1 MNNTA
6 AGPGHAPRP
15 VRHKDLPA
23 TLYGIR
29 HHGPG
34 SARSVRAALAEQ
46 CPDIVLIE
54 GPPEADGLVAL
65 AADEEMRPPVALL
78 GYVPGEPQQAAFW
91 PFAVFSP
98 EWQAIG
104 YALRAGVPVRFCDL
118 PAAHQLAM
126 TGRDVPSA
134 RTDPVAELA
143 TAAGYDDPERW
154 WEDVVEHVPGSA
166 VFDALAEAIGIL
178 RADAAEPDPRDAIR
192 EAHMRKVLR
201 RTVRDGFER
210 IAVVCGAWHVP
221 ALRDL
226 PPAVA
231 DDRLLRGLPKAKAS
245 LTWVPWTYGR
255 LSYASGYGAGIR
267 SPGWYDHLFC
277 SPGQPVER
285 WLAKA
290 AAVLRDEGI
299 PASPAH
305 VIESVRLAEALAALR
320 GRPLAGLEEVTEA
333 AHSVLC
339 EGSDLLTALIQR
351 RLVVGE
357 RLGTVPPATPMV
369 PLQRD
374 LQDQQRHLRLRP
386 EAEPRD
392 YDLDLRK
399 PNDLARSR
407 LLYRLALLQV
417 AWGTPQQSRTANI
430 GTFRESWQLTWRP
443 ELDLALI
450 EASMWGSTV
459 AAAAAQR
466 ARSIAADATALNE
479 LTALAERCPLAD
491 LGDALPAVLAA
502 VRDRAALEGDV
513 THLMAALPAVV
524 RAARYGDVRGTDP
537 TRLGEVAIEMITRIC
552 AGLPVA
558 VASLD
563 ETAEQAMRE
572 RIDAVNSATGLL
584 VDGTSRDRWLDT
596 LAALARGDDPPRP
609 PRAGM
614 APRCPPLISGRLTR
628 LLLDAGRI
636 TTGGGCPDV
645 PRTVRRGPRPGRRG
659 LGRGVPGRQRPA
671 ARPRRQAPRPGGRL
685 AGRAE
690 RGRLH
695 RRAARAA
702 ADVRRVR
709 ATGTAGDRAAGR
721 AARRQRPPSCR
732 RRVGHRRPRLRAGV
746 ACDRGRGFDSRAH
759 PASGIVTAGHDE
771 RMRRWRL
778 MLGEKAGMPVPL
790 GGGDVRIDAAL
801 IFILISDLF
810 EGGDRDEMLRR
821 IADVTAAGTQVIALL
836 ALSDDGAPGYDHE
849 NAAAL
854 AGLGVTAFACT
865 PDAFGDLMAA
875 AIERRHRAR
884 GRGEHR
890 RVPEAGAQ
898 DERVRPG

>member
-1 MNNTA
+1 MNSTV

-34 SARSVRAALAEQ
+34 SARAVRAALAEQ
-46 CPDIVLIE
+46 RPDVVLIE
-54 GPPEADGLVAL
+54 GPPEADRLVAL

-78 GYVPGEPQQAAFW
+78 GYVPGEPQRAAFW

-104 YALRAGVPVRFCDL
+104 YALGAGIPVRFCDL

-126 TGRDVPSA
+126 TMKGAGEVGGDAPRV

-154 WEDVVEHVPGSA
+154 WEDVVEHVPGPA

-178 RADAAEPDPRDAIR
+178 RADAEEADSRDAIR

-201 RTVRDGFER
+201 RTVREGFER

-226 PPAVA
+226 PPAAA
-231 DDRLLRGLPKAKAS
+231 DDRLLRGLPKVKAS

-333 AHSVLC
+333 ARSVLC

-357 RLGTVPPATPMV
+357 RLGTVPPGTPMV

-374 LQDQQRHLRLRP
+374 VQDQQRHLRLRP
-386 EAEPRD
+386 EAAPRD

-399 PNDLARSR
+399 PNDLARSC

-417 AWGTPQQSRTANI
+417 AWGTPQESRTRNI

-466 ARSIAADATALNE
+466 ARSMAADATALDE
-479 LTALAERCPLAD
+479 LTALAERCLLAD

-513 THLMAALPAVV
+513 TYLMAALPALV

-537 TRLGEVAIEMITRIC
+537 ARLGEVAVEMITRIC

-584 VDGTSRDRWLDT
+584 VPVRGVQGGSFLLAGAAASRDRWLDT
-596 LAALARGDDPPRP
+596 LAVLARGDDPPRPPRVGMARGDDPPRPPRVGMARGDDPPRP

-636 TTGGGCPDV
+636 STDEAGVRMSRALSAAAPTPAAAGWAEGFLAGSGLLLVHDDKLLTLADGWLAGLSADAFAAVLPALRRTFGGFAP
-645 PRTVRRGPRPGRRG
+645 PERRAIGQQAARLDGSGRR
-659 LGRGVPGRQRPA
+659 PA
-671 ARPRRQAPRPGGRL
+671 VVASATDDL
-685 AGRAE
+685 DSGRAALAA
-690 RGRLH
+690 GAVALILGLT
-695 RRAARAA
+695 RRAA
-702 ADVRRVR
+702 
-709 ATGTAGDRAAGR
+709 
-721 AARRQRPPSCR
+721 S
-732 RRVGHRRPRLRAGV
+732 
-746 ACDRGRGFDSRAH
+746 
-759 PASGIVTAGHDE
+759 
-771 RMRRWRL
+771 
-778 MLGEKAGMPVPL
+778 
-790 GGGDVRIDAAL
+790 
-801 IFILISDLF
+801 
-810 EGGDRDEMLRR
+810 
-821 IADVTAAGTQVIALL
+821 
-836 ALSDDGAPGYDHE
+836 
-849 NAAAL
+849 
-854 AGLGVTAFACT
+854 
-865 PDAFGDLMAA
+865 
-875 AIERRHRAR
+875 
-884 GRGEHR
+884 
-890 RVPEAGAQ
+890 
-898 DERVRPG
+898 

>member
-1 MNNTA
+1 MNSTV

-46 CPDIVLIE
+46 RPDVLLIE
-54 GPPEADGLVAL
+54 GPQEADGLVAL
-65 AADEEMRPPVALL
+65 AADDEMRPPVALL
-78 GYVPGEPQQAAFW
+78 GYVPGEPQRAAFW

-104 YALRAGVPVRFCDL
+104 YALGAGIPVRFCDL

-126 TGRDVPSA
+126 TMKGAGEVGGDAPRV

-154 WEDVVEHVPGSA
+154 WEDVVEHVPGPA
-166 VFDALAEAIGIL
+166 VFDALAEAIGML
-178 RADAAEPDPRDAIR
+178 RAGPAEADSRDAIR

-201 RTVRDGFER
+201 RTVREGFER

-226 PPAVA
+226 PPAAA
-231 DDRLLRGLPKAKAS
+231 DDRLLRGLPKVKAS

-267 SPGWYDHLFC
+267 APGWYDHLFC

-333 AHSVLC
+333 ARSVLC

-386 EAEPRD
+386 EAAPRD

-417 AWGTPQQSRTANI
+417 AWGTPRESRTANI

-450 EASMWGSTV
+450 EASMWGSAV

-466 ARSIAADATALNE
+466 ARSIAADATALDE
-479 LTALAERCPLAD
+479 LTALAEQCLLAD
-491 LGDALPAVLAA
+491 LGDALPTVLAA

-513 THLMAALPAVV
+513 THLMAALPALV

-537 TRLGEVAIEMITRIC
+537 ARLGEVAVEMITRIC

-563 ETAEQAMRE
+563 ETAAHAMRE

-584 VDGTSRDRWLDT
+584 VPVRREQGGSSPRAGTAASRDRWLDT
-596 LAALARGDDPPRP
+596 LAMLARGDDPPRP
-609 PRAGM
+609 PRVGMARGDDPPRPPRVGM

-636 TTGGGCPDV
+636 TTDEAGVRMSRALSAAAPAPAAAGWAEGFLAGSGLLLVHDDKLLTLADGWLAGLSPDTFAAVLPALRRTFGGFAP
-645 PRTVRRGPRPGRRG
+645 PERRAIGQQAARLDGSSR
-659 LGRGVPGRQRPA
+659 RPA
-671 ARPRRQAPRPGGRL
+671 VVASATDDL
-685 AGRAE
+685 DSE
-690 RGRLH
+690 R
-695 RRAARAA
+695 
-702 ADVRRVR
+702 
-709 ATGTAGDRAAGR
+709 
-721 AARRQRPPSCR
+721 
-732 RRVGHRRPRLRAGV
+732 
-746 ACDRGRGFDSRAH
+746 
-759 PASGIVTAGHDE
+759 
-771 RMRRWRL
+771 
-778 MLGEKAGMPVPL
+778 
-790 GGGDVRIDAAL
+790 
-801 IFILISDLF
+801 
-810 EGGDRDEMLRR
+810 
-821 IADVTAAGTQVIALL
+821 
-836 ALSDDGAPGYDHE
+836 
-849 NAAAL
+849 AAL
-854 AGLGVTAFACT
+854 AASGVALILGLTQRTAS
-865 PDAFGDLMAA
+865 
-875 AIERRHRAR
+875 
-884 GRGEHR
+884 
-890 RVPEAGAQ
+890 
-898 DERVRPG
+898 

>member
-1 MNNTA
+1 
-6 AGPGHAPRP
+6 
-15 VRHKDLPA
+15 
-23 TLYGIR
+23 
-29 HHGPG
+29 
-34 SARSVRAALAEQ
+34 VRAALAEQ
-46 CPDIVLIE
+46 RPDIVLIE

-65 AADEEMRPPVALL
+65 AGDEEMRPPVALL

-126 TGRDVPSA
+126 TDRDVPPA

-143 TAAGYDDPERW
+143 AAAGYDDPERW

-267 SPGWYDHLFC
+267 SPGWYDHLFR

-299 PASPAH
+299 PASSAH

-339 EGSDLLTALIQR
+339 EGSDLLTALIKR

-386 EAEPRD
+386 EAESRD

-417 AWGTPQQSRTANI
+417 TWGTPQQSRTASI

-459 AAAAAQR
+459 AAAATQR
-466 ARSIAADATALNE
+466 ARSIAAGATALDE
-479 LTALAERCPLAD
+479 LTALTERCLLAD

-513 THLMAALPAVV
+513 THLMAALPALV

-537 TRLGEVAIEMITRIC
+537 ARLGAVAIEMMTRIC

-572 RIDAVNSATGLL
+572 RIDAVNSATALL
-584 VDGTSRDRWLDT
+584 VPVRAGQGGAAGRGAPPYQVTAGSSPRAGTAASRDRWLDT
-596 LAALARGDDPPRP
+596 LARL
-609 PRAGM
+609 
-614 APRCPPLISGRLTR
+614 APRCSPLISGRLTR

-636 TTGGGCPDV
+636 TTDEAG
-645 PRTVRRGPRPGRRG
+645 VRMSRALSAAAPA
-659 LGRGVPGRQRPA
+659 PA
-671 ARPRRQAPRPGGRL
+671 AAGWAEGFL
-685 AGRAE
+685 AG
-690 RGRLH
+690 
-695 RRAARAA
+695 
-702 ADVRRVR
+702 
-709 ATGTAGDRAAGR
+709 
-721 AARRQRPPSCR
+721 
-732 RRVGHRRPRLRAGV
+732 
-746 ACDRGRGFDSRAH
+746 
-759 PASGIVTAGHDE
+759 SGLLLVHDD
-771 RMRRWRL
+771 
-778 MLGEKAGMPVPL
+778 K
-790 GGGDVRIDAAL
+790 
-801 IFILISDLF
+801 
-810 EGGDRDEMLRR
+810 
-821 IADVTAAGTQVIALL
+821 LL
-836 ALSDDGAPGYDHE
+836 ALADGWLAGLSADAFAAVLPALRRTFGGFAPPERRAIGQQAARLDGSGRQPAVVASATDDLDSE
-849 NAAAL
+849 RAAL
-854 AGLGVTAFACT
+854 A
-865 PDAFGDLMAA
+865 
-875 AIERRHRAR
+875 
-884 GRGEHR
+884 
-890 RVPEAGAQ
+890 AGAVALILGLTQ
-898 DERVRPG
+898 RVTS